1 MGELI
6 DAIGRNFERLLRW
19 AYPGGLLLFLIWA
32 YSTSFGQEESE
43 FFNELKD
50 LTGSSWWVIFAGTIF
65 AGFAIYIIQ
74 NKMVSLLLYWL
85 FSNTWIK
92 RKFTCKA
99 VVNMLR
105 MRANLNPVW
114 YQGYP
119 DYGWATYHATSIT
132 GLLVLIFSNFQ
143 LKLMNT

>member
-1 MGELI
+1 MYYLAAMGELI

-74 NKMVSLLLYWL
+74 NKMGDITIIGMIKKTIDNDL
-85 FSNTWIK
+85 FNK
-92 RKFTCKA
+92 RFVRSTA
-99 VVNMLR
+99 SFLASMAILGR
-105 MRANLNPVW
+105 R
-114 YQGYP
+114 G
-119 DYGWATYHATSIT
+119 I
-132 GLLVLIFSNFQ
+132 
-143 LKLMNT
+143 